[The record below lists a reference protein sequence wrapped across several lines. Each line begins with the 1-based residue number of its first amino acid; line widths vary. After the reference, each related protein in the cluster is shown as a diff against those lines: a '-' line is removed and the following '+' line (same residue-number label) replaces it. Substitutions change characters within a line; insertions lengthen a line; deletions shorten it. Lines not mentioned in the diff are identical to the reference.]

1 MAMFKKW
8 TKWEHI
14 MFVEDFMAGI
24 KTYELLRRVDQKSG
38 LTQWKR
44 VYVKD
49 CVHSLTGK
57 LTILFE
63 TYLKK

>member
-14 MFVEDFMAGI
+14 MFVEDYRADI

-49 CVHSLTGK
+49 CVYSLTEK

-63 TYLKK
+63 TYLKN